1 MLRVKLLD
9 EWIFTSLIASS
20 PVLETLKL
28 EYVGGLEKLLMPNG
42 LNSLRLLNL
51 RYMQFGDEQSL
62 LNFIACCPL
71 LETLELECI
80 DVLRKFRISNFL
92 NLKKLEIF
100 NCLDLEEVE
109 IVAPKLRSFHL
120 GRMRARLDKKLS
132 RLELVAPQLNVL
144 EMRYSGLNMVDINT
158 VVSKLQSL
166 TSLTLEGSHELEEI
180 ELDASPCLHKFV
192 LRCSEFFLLD
202 SIKKC
207 EIRSFAGTCR
217 WEADFEMRPF
227 RTWFAS
233 FRNFI
238 ARFSEFQTINFRCYY
253 CPRSEGFASKMKD
266 LDFATRSLA
275 IQHLRIEPHF
285 SSKVLLKMLLDGLFW
300 TCRPRFLTMSKI
312 SYDSDMLFEDFLSHY
327 LQKDNE
333 EGFDKHHAW
342 QYRLKN
348 VKIVARG
355 VDHVVQKEN
364 GLMGV
369 PENVLT
375 WLKTQNEVRF
385 VLTWD

>member
-1 MLRVKLLD
+1 MERQPKKKSAAAGEEEDRISELSD
-9 EWIFTSLIASS
+9 EILHSVLIRIPCPLESARTSL
-20 PVLETLKL
+20 
-28 EYVGGLEKLLMPNG
+28 
-42 LNSLRLLNL
+42 
-51 RYMQFGDEQSL
+51 
-62 LNFIACCPL
+62 
-71 LETLELECI
+71 
-80 DVLRKFRISNFL
+80 
-92 NLKKLEIF
+92 
-100 NCLDLEEVE
+100 
-109 IVAPKLRSFHL
+109 
-120 GRMRARLDKKLS
+120 LS
-132 RLELVAPQLNVL
+132 RRWKYLWRSYPIVECYDAWMGRFQ
-144 EMRYSGLNMVDINT
+144 RFSDST
-158 VVSKLQSL
+158 VK
-166 TSLTLEGSHELEEI
+166 
-180 ELDASPCLHKFV
+180 
-192 LRCSEFFLLD
+192 SEFFLLD

>member
-1 MLRVKLLD
+1 MERQPKKKSAAAGEEEDRISELSDEILHSVLIRIPCPLESARTSLLSRRWKYLWRSYPIVECYDAWMGRFQRFSDSTVKRFSLDNLLRMESLKIKFEADEDSCSSCAAEQLLDLASKRKAEHVEVSCYVHLCRLPFKLLSNSSARILRLEAVKL
-9 EWIFTSLIASS
+9 FS
-20 PVLETLKL
+20 
-28 EYVGGLEKLLMPNG
+28 EKN
-42 LNSLRLLNL
+42 
-51 RYMQFGDEQSL
+51 
-62 LNFIACCPL
+62 
-71 LETLELECI
+71 
-80 DVLRKFRISNFL
+80 
-92 NLKKLEIF
+92 
-100 NCLDLEEVE
+100 
-109 IVAPKLRSFHL
+109 
-120 GRMRARLDKKLS
+120 
-132 RLELVAPQLNVL
+132 
-144 EMRYSGLNMVDINT
+144 
-158 VVSKLQSL
+158 
-166 TSLTLEGSHELEEI
+166 
-180 ELDASPCLHKFV
+180 
-192 LRCSEFFLLD
+192 
-202 SIKKC
+202 
-207 EIRSFAGTCR
+207 GTCR

-285 SSKVLLKMLLDGLFW
+285 SSK
-300 TCRPRFLTMSKI
+300 
-312 SYDSDMLFEDFLSHY
+312 
-327 LQKDNE
+327 DNE